1 MANDLVVGLAL
12 DYSQYQQGLQS
23 SIAQNA
29 AFSTSVKTM
38 AAQAKAAQAAIANAN
53 SLQTGSARMDR
64 GLAVGRQQAVAN
76 LAGEQANNRVAAAQM
91 NDAALAATRL
101 ATAIEQ
107 ARGATI
113 GLATGNQQLAA
124 SLKSTAAQGA
134 RLDQIYHQLVR
145 TTLQDRQATMD
156 ASLARKALLRAWKE
170 GTITS
175 QEFTRAIKTANAAQA
190 NMAAGSGRTQVAI
203 QQLIFA
209 VDDAST
215 VYGQQGLSGAI
226 RAAANNMTTF
236 ASLMFGPWGLA
247 IAVAVAA
254 ATQLYLALNKT
265 GDSAKSAGE
274 KLKEVTDAV
283 KEQIDYMKKRVELE
297 QDLKRAQKEGAGSE
311 EIAKSVE
318 SRKNELELIEKEK
331 QALVDRND
339 QLQGQSQL
347 KGRSW
352 GQFLSDPLN
361 LTGNADASNQAGELA
376 AQAAK
381 EMEENGKRIN
391 ELSKERARLSGEVVR
406 LEKEKLAIMERQK
419 QTGAAM
425 VQQGLQDFRRG
436 FMEQAKMQRGEVEK
450 AAKEYAQRAMDL
462 KTAIADELD
471 PTGKAKGRRE
481 IAMELKSRR
490 EAIDAM
496 GGTNAERKALKD
508 QAEQAALKKMKDLE
522 GGQSSN
528 QGPSGFAKD
537 SKEAMDAVRRAMLAS
552 SQPKDKSVQHLASI
566 EQELKKLNDNEK
578 EQRKLAEKM
587 AKNAPTPMA
596 LP

>member
-38 AAQAKAAQAAIANAN
+38 AAQAKAAQTALANAN

-215 VYGQQGLSGAI
+215 IYGQQGLSGAI

-318 SRKNELELIEKEK
+318 RRKNELELIEKEK

-361 LTGNADASNQAGELA
+361 LTGNADASIQAGELA

-391 ELSKERARLSGEVVR
+391 ELSKEQARLSGEVVR
-406 LEKEKLAIMERQK
+406 LEKEKLAIMEREK

-522 GGQSSN
+522 GGQSN